1 MPSYKPISATAATLT
16 LDRNTHSG
24 ATVVA
29 DRAAGITMTLPA
41 ASGTGDKY
49 KVIVKTTITS
59 NNLIVQVA
67 NATDVMTG
75 SASFA
80 QDAADTGVVF
90 ETAADSDTITMN
102 GSTKGGIKGDII
114 ELEDVASGLWS
125 VCITGSGT
133 GTEATP
139 FSAAVS

>member
-1 MPSYKPISATAATLT
+1 MPSFKPIRVTASTLSLTMAT
-16 LDRNTHSG
+16 HGG

-29 DRAAGITMTLPA
+29 ERAAGITMTLPA
-41 ASGTGDKY
+41 ASGTGVKFR
-49 KVIVKTTITS
+49 IVVGTTVTS
-59 NNLIVQVA
+59 NSLKVQVA

-75 SASFA
+75 TATFG
-80 QDAADTGVVF
+80 QDGADTTVMF

-102 GSTKGGIKGDII
+102 GSTTGAIKGDII
-114 ELEDVASGLWS
+114 ELEDIASGLWS
-125 VCITGSGT
+125 VTIVGSAT

>member
-1 MPSYKPISATAATLT
+1 MTSYKPISATAATLSLT
-16 LDRNTHSG
+16 MKTHGG

-41 ASGTGDKY
+41 ASGTGVKF
-49 KVIVKTTITS
+49 KVVVKTTVTS
-59 NNLIVQVA
+59 NSLKVQSA

-75 SASFA
+75 TALFG
-80 QDAADTGVVF
+80 QDSADTTVLF

-102 GSTKGGIKGDII
+102 GSTTGGIKGDII
-114 ELEDVASGLWS
+114 ELEDLASGLWG
-125 VCITGSGT
+125 VTVRGSAT
-133 GTEATP
+133 GTEATC